1 MQPGILKKRCTE
13 ADVFESRDK
22 ARVNTLASS
31 GDDDEGGLSSFV
43 EAVMGKY
50 CCRKGQGTAV
60 I

>member
-1 MQPGILKKRCTE
+1 M
-13 ADVFESRDK
+13 FESRDK

-31 GDDDEGGLSSFV
+31 GNDERGVYLPSLRQSW
-43 EAVMGKY
+43 ENY

>member
-1 MQPGILKKRCTE
+1 MSGMQPGIQRCNE
-13 ADVFESRDK
+13 ADGVSRDK

-31 GDDDEGGLSSFV
+31 GDDEGGLSSSFG
-43 EAVMGKY
+43 AVMGKY